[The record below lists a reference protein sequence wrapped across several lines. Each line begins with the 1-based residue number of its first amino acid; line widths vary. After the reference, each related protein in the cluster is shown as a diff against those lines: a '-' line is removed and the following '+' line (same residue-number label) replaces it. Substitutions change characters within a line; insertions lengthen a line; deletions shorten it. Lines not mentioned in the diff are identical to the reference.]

1 MRALALEPIL
11 PWPKDSR
18 RVVGRTPPPL
28 PSEAGWSSHT
38 VRRLEEPLAK
48 VAALLISISQN
59 NTYEGRDPAQVPDA
73 LSSGFVADLLGV
85 DVETLASLLIDLR
98 HRGLIEPGDDHTLR
112 LKDLDGLQQ
121 LVN

>member
-11 PWPKDSR
+11 PWPNSR

-38 VRRLEEPLAK
+38 VRRPEEPLAK
-48 VAALLISISQN
+48 VAALLIAISQN
-59 NTYEGRDPAQVPDA
+59 NTYEGRDPSQVPDA

-98 HRGLIEPGDDHTLR
+98 RRGLIEPGDDHTLR
-112 LKDLDGLQQ
+112 LKDLDGLHQ